1 MIHRAP
7 LPADVGEKI
16 ATLGR
21 ALEACPAVVFAYVFG
36 GMGAGRPT
44 PLSDVDVAVYL
55 AETAD
60 PLEMR
65 LEVVAK
71 VTTHLATDEV
81 DVVVLNNAPTALVGR
96 ILATRRVLVDRDPF
110 RRHRFE
116 SRALREFFDFRAIER
131 EHLARRFGR
140 G

>member
-1 MIHRAP
+1 MIRHAP
-7 LPADVGEKI
+7 LPADVDEKI
-16 ATLGR
+16 ATLGQ
-21 ALEACPAVVFAYVFG
+21 ALEACPEVVFAYVFG

-55 AETAD
+55 DEGTD
-60 PLEMR
+60 PLETR

-71 VTTHLATDEV
+71 VTAHLRTDEV
-81 DVVVLNNAPTALVGR
+81 DVVVLNSAPVALLGR
-96 ILATRRVLVDRDPF
+96 ILATRRVVLDRDPF

-116 SRALREFFDFRAIER
+116 SRALREFFDFRVFER
-131 EHLARRFGR
+131 RHLVQRFGR

>member
-21 ALEACPAVVFAYVFG
+21 ALEACPEVVFGYVFG

-55 AETAD
+55 TEGVD
-60 PLEMR
+60 PLETR

-81 DVVVLNNAPTALVGR
+81 DVVVLNNAPTALLGR
-96 ILATRRVLVDRDPF
+96 ILTTRRVLLDRDPF

-116 SRALREFFDFRAIER
+116 SRALREFFDFRAVER

>member
-1 MIHRAP
+1 
-7 LPADVGEKI
+7 VGEKI

-21 ALEACPAVVFAYVFG
+21 ALEACPEVVFAYVFG

-55 AETAD
+55 AEGVD
-60 PLEMR
+60 PLETR
-65 LEVVAK
+65 LDLVGK
-71 VTTHLATDEV
+71 VTAHLATDEV
-81 DVVVLNNAPTALVGR
+81 DVVVLNNAPTALLGR
-96 ILATRRVLVDRDPF
+96 ILTTRRVLLDRDPF

-116 SRALREFFDFRAIER
+116 SRALREFFDFHTFER
-131 EHLARRFGR
+131 EHLSRRFGR

>member
-16 ATLGR
+16 STLGR
-21 ALEACPAVVFAYVFG
+21 ALEACPEVVFAYVFG

-55 AETAD
+55 AEGAD
-60 PLEMR
+60 PLGTR

-71 VTTHLATDEV
+71 VTAHLRTDEV
-81 DVVVLNNAPTALVGR
+81 DDVVLNSAPAALLGR

-116 SRALREFFDFRAIER
+116 SRALRESFDFRIFER
-131 EHLARRFGR
+131 RHLARRFGR

>member
-1 MIHRAP
+1 MIHRAR

-21 ALEACPAVVFAYVFG
+21 ALESCPEVVFAYLFG

-55 AETAD
+55 TERAD

-116 SRALREFFDFRAIER
+116 SRALREFFDFRVFER
-131 EHLARRFGR
+131 RHLAQRFGR